1 MTTCSTMT
9 LPKNDHC
16 PEPSAAR
23 LVPAHESEEQY
34 GTKLWVGQRKGAV
47 RDCMGEEWL
56 GECDGVRVCSG
67 RGGEGERRWW

>member
-34 GTKLWVGQRKGAV
+34 GTKLWVGQR
-47 RDCMGEEWL
+47 E
-56 GECDGVRVCSG
+56 G
-67 RGGEGERRWW
+67 RREGSYGGGMVG